1 MDDDRPTRSGRALP
15 QAGLV
20 TAAEP
25 RRPPPS
31 TGPVGPAAPGP
42 IGPAAD
48 DPAAPGPAPT
58 GPAANDPALAALDRQ
73 AGFEIGGDFTRF
85 SQKNDI
91 FCRSFWDPRVRSH
104 RSDMFY
110 ETYRTPKLTWRKADG
125 FTQRDY
131 ALRNASWHVTDIF
144 AEMRDGDDRREGF
157 LDPYTAVREGPG
169 SALPVSSPE
178 EMAREIK
185 YAAKTLGADLVGI
198 TRNDERWLYTHAYSR
213 ENEAEKPQEI
223 SSDLGNVIV
232 IAQSMDRELLRTA
245 PSALS
250 GTATGATYSRD
261 TIVLLAIAQYITNLG
276 YRAVASMNDSALAI
290 PLAIQAGL
298 GEYGRHGLLITREF
312 GPRVRLG
319 KVFTDMPLAHDRPIS
334 FGVKETCD
342 ICRACTVGC
351 PARAIADAEPSTAV
365 HNRSNIRGI
374 RKWTTDAEKCFRFWA
389 NQNTD
394 CSICVRV
401 CPYNRDYTGWWS
413 RAWRW
418 MAGTPL
424 RRLALWLDRRSGR
437 GERLK
442 PSRWWHAAT

>member
-1 MDDDRPTRSGRALP
+1 MDDDRPTQSGRALP
-15 QAGLV
+15 QAGLATG
-20 TAAEP
+20 TAT
-25 RRPPPS
+25 RRPAPS
-31 TGPVGPAAPGP
+31 VGPARPV
-42 IGPAAD
+42 AD

-58 GPAANDPALAALDRQ
+58 GSAADPALAALDRE

-85 SQKNDI
+85 SQKDDI

-157 LDPYTAVREGPG
+157 LDPYTAVRDGPG
-169 SALPVSSPE
+169 SALPVSSPA
-178 EMAREIK
+178 EMASEIK

-198 TRNDERWLYTHAYSR
+198 TRNDQRWLYTHAYSR

-223 SSDLGNVIV
+223 STDLGNVIV

-319 KVFTDMPLAHDRPIS
+319 KIFTDMPLAHDRPIS

-351 PARAIADAEPSTAV
+351 PARAIADAEPSAEV

>member
-1 MDDDRPTRSGRALP
+1 MDDDRPNKAGRTLP
-15 QAGLV
+15 Q
-20 TAAEP
+20 
-25 RRPPPS
+25 
-31 TGPVGPAAPGP
+31 
-42 IGPAAD
+42 
-48 DPAAPGPAPT
+48 
-58 GPAANDPALAALDRQ
+58 AALDRK
-73 AGFEIGGDFTRF
+73 AGFEIGDDFARF
-85 SQKNDI
+85 SQKDDI

-157 LDPYTAVREGPG
+157 LDPYTVIREGPG
-169 SALPVSSPE
+169 STLPVSSPE

-213 ENEAEKPQEI
+213 ENETEKPQEI
-223 SSDLGNVIV
+223 STDLENVIV

-276 YRAVASMNDSALAI
+276 YQAVASMNDSALVI
-290 PLAIQAGL
+290 PLAVQAGL
-298 GEYGRHGLLITREF
+298 GEYGRHGLLITREY

-319 KVFTDMPLAHDRPIS
+319 KVFTDMPLAHDRPIR
-334 FGVKETCD
+334 FGVRETCD
-342 ICRACTVGC
+342 ICRACTAGC
-351 PARAIADAEPSTAV
+351 PARAIADGEPSTVV

-401 CPYNRDYTGWWS
+401 CPYNRDYSGWWS

-442 PSRWWHAAT
+442 PSRWWHAASA

>member
-1 MDDDRPTRSGRALP
+1 MDDDRPTQSGRALP
-15 QAGLV
+15 QAGR
-20 TAAEP
+20 AAP
-25 RRPPPS
+25 
-31 TGPVGPAAPGP
+31 GPAGPAAPGP
-42 IGPAAD
+42 AR
-48 DPAAPGPAPT
+48 T
-58 GPAANDPALAALDRQ
+58 GPAAADPALAVLDRE
-73 AGFEIGGDFTRF
+73 AGFEIDDDFTRF
-85 SQKNDI
+85 SQKDDI

-157 LDPYTAVREGPG
+157 LDPYTAVRDGPG

-198 TRNDERWLYTHAYSR
+198 TRNDQRWLYTHAYSR

-223 SSDLGNVIV
+223 STDLENVIV
-232 IAQSMDRELLRTA
+232 IAQSMDRGLLRTA

-351 PARAIADAEPSTAV
+351 PARAIADAEPSTEV

-401 CPYNRDYTGWWS
+401 CPYNRDYKGWWS

>member
-1 MDDDRPTRSGRALP
+1 MDDPRPAKPGRQLP
-15 QAGLV
+15 QAGV
-20 TAAEP
+20 PTAEKARKSP
-25 RRPPPS
+25 RS
-31 TGPVGPAAPGP
+31 AGAAGPARPESAP
-42 IGPAAD
+42 
-48 DPAAPGPAPT
+48 
-58 GPAANDPALAALDRQ
+58 AALDRD
-73 AGFEIGGDFTRF
+73 AGFEIGDDFTRF
-85 SQKNDI
+85 SQKDDI
-91 FCRSFWDPRVRSH
+91 FCRSFWDPKVRSH

-110 ETYRTPKLTWRKADG
+110 ETYRTPKLTWRKVDG

-144 AEMRDGDDRREGF
+144 AEIRDGDDRREGF
-157 LDPYTAVREGPG
+157 LDPYTAIREGPG
-169 SALPVSSPE
+169 SKMPVSSPE

-198 TRNDERWLYTHAYSR
+198 TGNDERWLYTHAYSR
-213 ENEAEKPQEI
+213 ENETEKPQEVPT
-223 SSDLGNVIV
+223 DLGNVIV

-261 TIVLLAIAQYITNLG
+261 SIVLLAIAQYITNLG
-276 YRAVASMNDSALAI
+276 YRAVASMNDSALVI

-298 GEYGRHGLLITREF
+298 GEYGRHGLLITREY

-319 KVFTDMPLAHDRPIS
+319 KVFTDKPLAHDQPVR

-342 ICRACTVGC
+342 ICRACTEGC
-351 PARAIADAEPSTAV
+351 PARAIAGGEPSTLV
-365 HNRSNIRGI
+365 HNRSNIQGI

-413 RAWRW
+413 RVWRW

-437 GERLK
+437 GERLT